1 MNLFRLCRAPYA
13 RDLTGTGARLY
24 GGRWN
29 PKGTAVLYAAPSRSL
44 AVMEVLVHLA
54 QDELPPDFVM
64 VRITVPDD
72 APARRPAQADLPTGW
87 RKYPYVAAT
96 QALGAR
102 FVREGR
108 HALLVVPSAIV
119 PEEALYVLNPAHPAL
134 AHLRVAEVKP
144 FRFDPRL
151 FARS

>member
-1 MNLFRLCRAPYA
+1 MNLFRLCRAPFA

-29 PKGTAVLYAAPSRSL
+29 PKGTAVLYCAPSRSL

-64 VRITVPDD
+64 VRLTIPD
-72 APARRPAQADLPTGW
+72 DLPTHRPATGDLPKGW
-87 RKYPYVAAT
+87 RKYPYAAAT

-102 FVREGR
+102 FMAEGR
-108 HALLVVPSAIV
+108 HAVLVVPSAIV
-119 PEEALYVLNPAHPAL
+119 PEEALHVLNPAHPTL
-134 AHLRVAEVKP
+134 ATARVAEVKP

-151 FARS
+151 FVRS